1 MSHAIREAI
10 AGIRRAPVLT
20 GLAAAIVG
28 LALFVVSLF
37 AMAAFN
43 LRVALEK
50 IEARVEVVAYLR
62 EGTTPEEM
70 EIARTEMKAL
80 PEVLEVGYVSKEEAL
95 QRAQRDF
102 PDFGELFVSVEVNP
116 LPASIEVRLRDGSR
130 TKTAVEEIAEV
141 AYFYPF
147 VEDVQYGREWV
158 DKLFT
163 LRRMAAFTTAVLGG
177 AFGAVAALIIGTA
190 LRIAIF
196 ARRDEI
202 YIMRLVGARKSFI
215 RRPFLVEGAIA
226 GLVGGVVAL
235 ALTWGTY
242 QSVER
247 FLFRVSWIPA
257 IWAVAVVAAGASFGV
272 LSSAIAV
279 RRHLREV

>member
-1 MSHAIREAI
+1 MSYVIREAI
-10 AGIRRAPVLT
+10 AGFRRAPVLT
-20 GLAAAIVG
+20 GLSATMVG
-28 LALFVVSLF
+28 LALFVVALFSL
-37 AMAAFN
+37 AVFN
-43 LRVALEK
+43 LRVALQEV
-50 IEARVEVVAYLR
+50 EARVEVVAYLD
-62 EGTTPEEM
+62 EGTSTAEM
-70 EIARTEMKAL
+70 EIARRELAAL
-80 PEVLEVGYVSKEEAL
+80 PEVLEVRYVTKDEAL
-95 QRAQRDF
+95 QRARRDL
-102 PDFGELFVSVEVNP
+102 PGFGELFASEDVNP

-130 TKTAVEEIAEV
+130 TEAAVAEIAEI
-141 AYFYPF
+141 ADDYPF

-202 YIMRLVGARKSFI
+202 YIMRLVGARNGFI

-226 GLVGGVVAL
+226 GLVGGGLAL

-242 QSVER
+242 RAVGQ
-247 FLFRVSWIPA
+247 FLFQVSWIPLG
-257 IWAVAVVAAGASFGV
+257 WAVAMVAAGASFGV
-272 LSSAIAV
+272 LSSAVAV

>member
-20 GLAAAIVG
+20 GLSAAMVG

-37 AMAAFN
+37 ALAAFN
-43 LRVALEK
+43 LRVALQEV
-50 IEARVEVVAYLR
+50 EARVEVVAYLR
-62 EGTTPEEM
+62 EGTTPGEM
-70 EIARTEMKAL
+70 EIARTELAAL
-80 PEVLEVGYVSKEEAL
+80 PEVLEVGYVSKDEAL
-95 QRAQRDF
+95 QRARRDL
-102 PDFGELFVSVEVNP
+102 PGFGELFVSVEVNP

-130 TKTAVEEIAEV
+130 TKSAVDEIAKI
-141 AYFYPF
+141 AYNYPF

-202 YIMRLVGARKSFI
+202 YIMRLVGARKGFI

-226 GLVGGVVAL
+226 GLVGGGGAL

-242 QSVER
+242 QAVEC

-257 IWAVAVVAAGASFGV
+257 SWAVVVVVAGTSFGV
-272 LSSAIAV
+272 LSSAVAV

>member
-10 AGIRRAPVLT
+10 AGILRAPMLT
-20 GLAAAIVG
+20 GLSAAMVG

-37 AMAAFN
+37 TLAAFN
-43 LRVALEK
+43 LHVALQEV
-50 IEARVEVVAYLR
+50 EAQVEVVAYLR
-62 EGTTPEEM
+62 EGTTPGEM
-70 EIARTEMKAL
+70 EIARTELVAL
-80 PEVLEVGYVSKEEAL
+80 PEVLEVGYVSKDEAL
-95 QRAQRDF
+95 QRARRDL
-102 PDFGELFVSVEVNP
+102 PDFGELFVSSETNP

-130 TKTAVEEIAEV
+130 TKTVVEEIANI
-141 AYFYPF
+141 AYLYPF
-147 VEDVQYGREWV
+147 VENVQYGREWV
-158 DKLFT
+158 YKLFT

-196 ARRDEI
+196 ARREEI
-202 YIMRLVGARKSFI
+202 YIMRLVGARKAFI
-215 RRPFLVEGAIA
+215 RRPFVVEGAIT
-226 GLVGGVVAL
+226 GLVGGGVAL

-242 QSVER
+242 QAVKH

-257 IWAVAVVAAGASFGV
+257 SWVVVVAGVSFGV
-272 LSSAIAV
+272 LSSAVAV